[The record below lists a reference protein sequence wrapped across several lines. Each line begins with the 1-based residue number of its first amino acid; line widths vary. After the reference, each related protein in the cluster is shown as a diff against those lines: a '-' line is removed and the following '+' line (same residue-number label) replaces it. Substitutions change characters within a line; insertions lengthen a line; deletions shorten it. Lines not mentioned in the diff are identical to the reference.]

1 MLWGLLMVSDAP
13 ARRSVFY
20 VSDGTGIT
28 AESLGHSLLSQ
39 FEGVQWHEVR
49 MPFIDDVEKAQAC
62 LLRIKAARQR
72 DGARP
77 IIVTTLVQEA
87 VAAVIA
93 QADGVVLNFFDTF
106 IAPLEL
112 ELQQPARHMVGGS
125 RGGASSQSYMA
136 RIAAI
141 DFAVSHDDGITD
153 RGFAEAD
160 LILVGVSRSGKT
172 PTSLYLALQFGIKA
186 ANYPLIPEDFER
198 QSLPPALLPH
208 RNKLYGLS
216 IDPHRLNRIR
226 QERRPDS
233 RYAALD
239 NCIAEVQA
247 AERMMQHHD
256 IAWLDTSSKSIEEI
270 AATLVE
276 LLARGRGA

>member
-1 MLWGLLMVSDAP
+1 MTGDAP
-13 ARRSVFY
+13 VLRSVFY

-28 AESLGHSLLSQ
+28 AESLGRSLLSQ

-49 MPFIDDVEKAQAC
+49 MPFIDSVAKAQDC
-62 LLRIKAARQR
+62 LLRIDAARQR
-72 DGARP
+72 DGVRP
-77 IIVTTLVQEA
+77 IIVTTLVQES
-87 VAAVIA
+87 VAGVIGR
-93 QADGVVLNFFDTF
+93 ADAVVLNFFDTF
-106 IAPLEL
+106 IAPLEQ
-112 ELQQPARHMVGGS
+112 ELHQPARHMVGGS

-198 QSLPPALLPH
+198 QSLPPALLAH
-208 RNKLYGLS
+208 RSKLYGLS
-216 IDPHRLNRIR
+216 INPQRLSRIR

-233 RYAALD
+233 RYAAAD

-247 AERMMQHHD
+247 AERMMQQHG

-276 LLARGRGA
+276 LLAQRRGT